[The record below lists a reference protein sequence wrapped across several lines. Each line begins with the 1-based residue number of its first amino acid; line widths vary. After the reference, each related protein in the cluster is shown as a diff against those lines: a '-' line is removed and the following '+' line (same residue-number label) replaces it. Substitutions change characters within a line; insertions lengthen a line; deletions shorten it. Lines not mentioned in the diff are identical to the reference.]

1 MEKTSGNEEYD
12 LIILGGGCA
21 GLSLGAR
28 LASKDRDYR
37 VAVVE
42 ARDRYT
48 EDRTW
53 CGWRTE
59 PHFFGDCQTHEW
71 NEWQVIGNRGLT
83 RRGSK
88 RYPYELIDVG
98 LFYEKAQRVIGESGA
113 ARLIL
118 GEHVEEIIDGH
129 HHASVRVSDG
139 RTLRAPWVIDTR
151 PQRRVLQEPWLWQ
164 SFVGYVVELEVRG
177 ESVESPIPTIMD
189 FQPSDV
195 GVAEFVYVLPLG
207 KNRYLY
213 EWARLSPVP
222 NQFASIEAKLVEWI
236 DRRVGGPW
244 RIERREAASLP
255 MAPPLRETRMRVM
268 GAGTRGGSMRAS
280 TGYAFHAIQRWAE
293 ACGTSLLENG
303 RPLAPGRNRVLD
315 ALDASFLAVL
325 HHNRVLA
332 TDLFGQ
338 LFDECEPD
346 SLVRFLAG
354 IPQANDFWPVAQ
366 SLPWGPFVPTVPILV
381 SSWCRA

>member
-1 MEKTSGNEEYD
+1 VGQSEGNEQFD

-37 VAVVE
+37 VAIVE

-59 PHFFGDCQTHEW
+59 PHFFGDCRTHEW
-71 NEWQVIGNRGLT
+71 DEWQVIGNRGLT

-88 RYPYELIDVG
+88 RYPYELINVG
-98 LFYEKAQRVIGESGA
+98 AFYEKAGRVIGESRA

-118 GEHVEEIIDGH
+118 GERVREVADGDNG
-129 HHASVRVSDG
+129 AAVQLSGG

-151 PQRRVLQEPWLWQ
+151 PQNRVLQQPWLWQ
-164 SFVGYVVELEVRG
+164 SFVGYVVELEGAGGSG
-177 ESVESPIPTIMD
+177 EYPIPTIMD
-189 FQPSDV
+189 FQPADA
-195 GVAEFVYVLPLG
+195 GVAEFTYILPLG
-207 KNRYLY
+207 ENRYLY
-213 EWARLSPVP
+213 EWARLSPTP
-222 NQFASIEAKLVEWI
+222 SQFPLIEAKLVDWI
-236 DRRVGGPW
+236 ERRVGGPW

-255 MAPPLRETRMRVM
+255 MAPSLRDKRRRVVA
-268 GAGTRGGSMRAS
+268 AGTRGGSMRAS

-293 ACGTSLLENG
+293 GCCASLLGNG
-303 RPLAPGRNRVLD
+303 RPLEPGRNRLLD
-315 ALDASFLAVL
+315 ALDASFLSVL
-325 HHNRVLA
+325 HQNRVLA

-346 SLVRFLAG
+346 CLVRFLAG
-354 IPQANDFWPVAQ
+354 IPQTSDFWPVAR
-366 SLPWGPFVPTVPILV
+366 SLPWSPFLPTVPILLT
-381 SSWCRA
+381 SWCRA